1 MTPEIGQVNA
11 HIAANSWTISPVV
24 AIGVM
29 DIPAAPWVVPSA
41 VSAAPAEE
49 SWDAA
54 LAQKIAMEHAKAI
67 PGRTPKEIADQL
79 LSRLREKKK
88 FRASRNLNHWPDY
101 APEYL
106 MRLARW
112 LAQERKK
119 QIETFIQRTSTGAY
133 SLALAITEDS
143 FRADWVVSET
153 NLELWDGRL
162 REELYFLGV
171 KRNARNFM
179 EKLAY
184 EQERF
189 LPLEG
194 GFVQE
199 EADENEPLAMDE
211 ACAEPGST
219 LGLETDPVGTL
230 IKAEDDA
237 ELETQ
242 VSLAMKLA
250 GTSRKHRWILRKSWS
265 KPLDIGAAPKR
276 KVAPKRPARRITK

>member
-1 MTPEIGQVNA
+1 MTPEIGQVSQHN
-11 HIAANSWTISPVV
+11 AANSRTISPAV
-24 AIGVM
+24 AVGIMHV
-29 DIPAAPWVVPSA
+29 PAVPWVVPSA
-41 VSAAPAEE
+41 VSAAPAGE
-49 SWDAA
+49 SWEAE
-54 LAQKIAMEHAKAI
+54 LAQKFAEEHAKAI

-88 FRASRNLNHWPDY
+88 LRASQNLNHWPDY

-106 MRLARW
+106 MRLVRW
-112 LAQERKK
+112 LSHERKK
-119 QIETFIQRTSTGAY
+119 QIETFIQRNSTGAY
-133 SLALAITEDS
+133 TLSLAITDDS

-184 EQERF
+184 EQEHF

-199 EADENEPLAMDE
+199 DADENEPLPMDE

-237 ELETQ
+237 ELEE
-242 VSLAMKLA
+242 
-250 GTSRKHRWILRKSWS
+250 G
-265 KPLDIGAAPKR
+265 GY
-276 KVAPKRPARRITK
+276 